1 MSFLQSP
8 TQVQALLQIIYLGK
22 YAYTLPDILVDH
34 FLDNTNYQYYA
45 LYPPAFMQDY
55 NAWWSGRAT
64 GLQPTPEFTCLLLRL
79 CACSISSLDE
89 DIRQKLESELGQP
102 VDSLSTL
109 YHNTAKQLSGTI
121 GPGKGG
127 LMQVQQ
133 LFLTAQWFKTEA
145 LFVESW
151 HALSAAIHEAQE
163 QGIYCFSFAPF
174 TLYTGANTL
183 YRKGLHRSSSGPRF
197 SDFDR
202 EMRRRLW
209 FILYAWDWYGSH
221 SFIRLF

>member
-1 MSFLQSP
+1 MPFLQSH
-8 TQVQALLQIIYLGK
+8 TQVQASLQTIYLDK
-22 YAYTLPDILVDH
+22 CAYIWLDILVDH

-102 VDSLSTL
+102 VDGLSIL
-109 YHNTAKQLSGTI
+109 YHKTAKQLSSTI

-151 HALSAAIHEAQE
+151 HALGAAIHEAQE
-163 QGIYCFSFAPF
+163 LGIYYFSFALS
-174 TLYTGANTL
+174 TLYTGDLLIYFPEKACTEALQVQDSLTL
-183 YRKGLHRSSSGPRF
+183 TGK
-197 SDFDR
+197 
-202 EMRRRLW
+202 
-209 FILYAWDWYGSH
+209 
-221 SFIRLF
+221 